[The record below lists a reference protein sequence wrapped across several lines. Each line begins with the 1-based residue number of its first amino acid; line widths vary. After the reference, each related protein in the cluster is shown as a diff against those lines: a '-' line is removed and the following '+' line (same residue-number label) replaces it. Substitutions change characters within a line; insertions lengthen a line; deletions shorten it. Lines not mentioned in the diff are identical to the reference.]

1 MVQDR
6 GDPVDAATATT
17 ILTMPETN
25 DPGHSEDDPRTCTRT
40 RSEAHSSQQKGRVE
54 TLSPCRSEKLHG
66 WLDEDEAD
74 LLPAPLEK
82 FGVSG
87 RPRG

>member
-25 DPGHSEDDPRTCTRT
+25 DPGYSEDDP
-40 RSEAHSSQQKGRVE
+40 
-54 TLSPCRSEKLHG
+54 
-66 WLDEDEAD
+66 
-74 LLPAPLEK
+74 
-82 FGVSG
+82 
-87 RPRG
+87 